1 MELKGCI
8 TQADSLEELY
18 KNMEEVLNLHLDEP
32 ESSTVF
38 FPMPAKNLKGE
49 NIIEIPVNPK
59 IGFALAMRMLRRR
72 RGLTQSQIAK
82 LLGMKNLYSY
92 QRLENSRN
100 ANPSLTTLARIK
112 RVFPELKIDEILFAG
127 SLEK

>member
-18 KNMEEVLNLHLDEP
+18 KNMEEALNLYLDEP

-38 FPMPAKNLKGE
+38 FPMPDKNLKGE
-49 NIIEIPVNPK
+49 NIVEIPVNPK

-82 LLGMKNLYSY
+82 LLGMKNIYSCQSTIREFQKCKSFTY
-92 QRLENSRN
+92 HPCKDKAGISRIED
-100 ANPSLTTLARIK
+100 R
-112 RVFPELKIDEILFAG
+112 
-127 SLEK
+127 